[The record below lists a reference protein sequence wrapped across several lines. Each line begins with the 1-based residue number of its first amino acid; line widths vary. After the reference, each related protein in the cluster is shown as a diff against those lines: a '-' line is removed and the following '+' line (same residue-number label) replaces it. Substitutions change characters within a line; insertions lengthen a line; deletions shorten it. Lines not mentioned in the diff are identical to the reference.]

1 MAKNQNTDN
10 TRCWQ
15 CGAGGALIYCWWEC
29 KMVVTLVDNLA
40 LSYTTNILLPYD
52 PAIVF
57 LSIYPKELKIISTQ
71 EPVYGYYRSVI
82 HNCRN
87 MAAIKMSLRR

>member
-1 MAKNQNTDN
+1 MLAMWSRRNSYLLVVGMQN
-10 TRCWQ
+10 
-15 CGAGGALIYCWWEC
+15 GA
-29 KMVVTLVDNLA
+29 VTLVDNLA

-71 EPVYGYYRSVI
+71 KPVYGYYRSVL

-87 MAAIKMSLRR
+87 MAAIKMSFHR